1 MSSERVD
8 DGLSSSALRRLVH
21 VARSRQRLPKLS
33 VTADS
38 IFDAYQARR
47 GRRRERV
54 RQVALGLAVFL
65 SVGYLGVAVDRA
77 VERSGEASLDL
88 ASYTAAADQIT
99 REVAVTEEL
108 APLAALAPRLERGAE
123 VELLEPYARAP
134 EILGPRSLR
143 LGQGTYRVAF
153 ADGAG
158 HRGLSVQ
165 TPAGELDLRAG
176 VMTVAVAGDRVDVVV
191 ERGSAAWVRAD
202 ELVPI
207 AEPTAPA
214 LAEEELAEDEGPSA
228 GELAEL
234 AEKSLSRGRRPAAIR
249 HLRRLVST
257 YPRSTEAGRGLLDLG
272 RLQRAEG
279 DVDAARCAYQLYLDR
294 YPKGALVA
302 EVERALTRLG
312 DGPQCRGLRA
322 RR

>member
-1 MSSERVD
+1 M
-8 DGLSSSALRRLVH
+8 
-21 VARSRQRLPKLS
+21 ARSRQPLPKLS

-38 IFDAYQARR
+38 IFDAYQERR

-88 ASYTAAADQIT
+88 ASYTAAAEQIT

-108 APLAALAPRLERGAE
+108 APLAALAPRLDQGAA

-143 LGQGTYRVAF
+143 LGQGTYRVTY

-165 TPAGELDLRAG
+165 TPAGELELRAG
-176 VMTVAVAGDRVDVVV
+176 VMTVGVAGDRVDVVV

-202 ELVPI
+202 ERVPI
-207 AEPTAPA
+207 AEVPAAP
-214 LAEEELAEDEGPSA
+214 EVGDEELAEDEGPSA
-228 GELAEL
+228 AELAEL

-272 RLQRAEG
+272 
-279 DVDAARCAYQLYLDR
+279 
-294 YPKGALVA
+294 
-302 EVERALTRLG
+302 
-312 DGPQCRGLRA
+312 
-322 RR
+322 

>member
-21 VARSRQRLPKLS
+21 VARARQRLPKLS

-38 IFDAYQARR
+38 IFDAYQERR
-47 GRRRERV
+47 SSRRERL
-54 RQVALGLAVFL
+54 RQGAVGLAVFL
-65 SVGYLGVAVDRA
+65 SVGYLGVSVDRA
-77 VERSGEASLDL
+77 LERSEASLDL
-88 ASYTAAADQIT
+88 AGYTAAVQQIS
-99 REVAVTEEL
+99 REVEVSEES
-108 APLAALAPRLERGAE
+108 APLAALAPRLEEGAA

-134 EILGPRSLR
+134 EILGPRALR
-143 LGQGTYRVAF
+143 LGQGTYRVTF

-158 HRGLSVQ
+158 HRGLSVK

-176 VMTVAVAGDRVDVVV
+176 VMTVGVAGDRVDVVV

-207 AEPTAPA
+207 AEPAAP
-214 LAEEELAEDEGPSA
+214 EGEDEGLDEGEEPTA
-228 GELAEL
+228 AELAEL

-279 DVDAARCAYQLYLDR
+279 DVDGARCAYQLYLDR

-312 DGPQCRGLRA
+312 DGPQCRGLRP